1 MPASMKTKR
10 VCKTVTIKSTAKLAP
25 KSRSARIT
33 NPITGKVKTT
43 ASGKPVRSFALVS
56 VNGKKTS
63 LLDNEGNTRYFET
76 ADAMG
81 SCKKIFNKWCTENEK
96 TTCPKVTVCIREATR
111 GSLAKEYTYDCQRV
125 KLSKP
130 VVLKFG
136 TMNYEAKCT
145 AH

>member
-81 SCKKIFNKWCTENEK
+81 SCKKIFNMTVYDELIETFIGANNLKIEK
-96 TTCPKVTVCIREATR
+96 DFFPKYRE
-111 GSLAKEYTYDCQRV
+111 YDMTY
-125 KLSKP
+125 KP
-130 VVLKFG
+130 
-136 TMNYEAKCT
+136 YEKMRK
-145 AH
+145 